1 MNDRL
6 FAGYVHSSIVSSP
19 SVYSSSCFE
28 FAIALAVAEN
38 RGYGDQGSDHGNEER
53 QAATPAAILIHRLLP
68 AIAIAGARR
77 SHRESY
83 IPPTR

>member
-1 MNDRL
+1 MNVRV
-6 FAGYVHSSIVSSP
+6 FAGYVHSSIVRSP
-19 SVYSSSCFE
+19 SVSSSSYFE

-38 RGYGDQGSDHGNEER
+38 CGYGDQGSDHGNEER
-53 QAATPAAILIHRLLP
+53 QAAAPAAILIHRLLP